1 MPEASDR
8 PADRGGPGSGDRQRV
23 GRGPWL
29 LPSAAAAAVVVIVLI
44 AAILG
49 ATGRVYAD
57 AQKVHSVASSAEG
70 YQALRDDGVQG
81 RVLVY
86 LGDRSAILPQV
97 WLADLVASLDDP
109 GQEPPVMSHNIT
121 SSLVV
126 AGVAREVYFVPPPD
140 AWQREYERL
149 SASAEAVPE
158 GSGVRLHLHG
168 APVHLTSAGELPG
181 FDEPVIVYIA
191 AGVEDAYDPAFI
203 EHLSDP
209 SFADV
214 VVREVAE

>member
-1 MPEASDR
+1 MRDT
-8 PADRGGPGSGDRQRV
+8 ADIRAAEDDPGSGERQPA
-23 GRGPWL
+23 GRGHWL
-29 LPSAAAAAVVVIVLI
+29 LPSVAAGAVFVLVMISVI
-44 AAILG
+44 AG
-49 ATGRVYAD
+49 STGRVYAD
-57 AQKVHSVASSAEG
+57 VQQVHTVDSAAEG

-97 WLADLVASLDDP
+97 WLADLIASLDDP
-109 GQEPPVMSHNIT
+109 GVEPPVMSHNIT

-126 AGVAREVYFVPPPD
+126 AGVAREVYFVPPPA

-168 APVHLTSAGELPG
+168 APVHLTRVDSLPAY
-181 FDEPVIVYIA
+181 DEPVIVYIA
-191 AGVEDAYDPAFI
+191 AGVEGAYDPAFI
-203 EHLSDP
+203 ERLSNP